1 MKKKKV
7 IRKKVVSS
15 RPIMEISGNRV
26 MLKGYKIKNVELV
39 PQWEIKTTEETT
51 PIYNETG
58 EAMGVTSR
66 FLKESTIRF
75 FPDIKKEVEGSE
87 EKEGD

>member
-7 IRKKVVSS
+7 IRKKVVNS

-26 MLKGYKIKNVELV
+26 VLKGYKIKNVELV

-51 PIYNETG
+51 PIYNEAG
-58 EAMGVTSR
+58 EAIGVSSR

-75 FPDIKKEVEGSE
+75 FPDIKKEVQPEDRE
-87 EKEGD
+87 DD